1 MNIKTPVVYD
11 TSHWRTVPNFA
22 DVRPFPFLVITKAT
36 EGASYID
43 PTFTRYFA
51 DLKQDGI
58 HRGAFHFH
66 RKAVNAATQ
75 AQHFCNTIRPH
86 VTDADLLILDVEEGG
101 ETAAQ
106 LKTWLEY
113 CIAQFP
119 TNLFLIYS
127 RKNLLDAIPM
137 TTAQKDF
144 FKQIPVWAAGY
155 PGDPDAYNSVPSFYI
170 PDQTKYGKPYLWQY
184 TDRGI
189 VQGIDPNTVDCNW
202 IDPILVALLGES
214 PSPPTAPIPYGYTRT
229 RRYESDVYI
238 VKLESFDW
246 ALVTDPAD
254 IGGDRQTVSS
264 AAMDFGATYAING
277 DGWDVNNRPLSLAAS
292 IGDLYNNIQF
302 DYRPFVNIDRSGE
315 IAIAHILGN
324 VEAYNLVSGT
334 RYLVKGGVNQY
345 TNSTDPEHVT
355 ERHPRSAIGHT
366 ANGELILCVVDGRS
380 LESQGVTLRELANVM
395 LEAGA
400 AFALEMD
407 GGGSSA
413 LWVNDRI
420 VNVPSDG
427 PERPVINHLLIRK
440 ESTMTLQ
447 YKVIWP
453 DGVAK
458 RQAPTTSSVR
468 VGTALP
474 FGAVVDVVQDN
485 IPDQTYPTDAT
496 KRWVKFTDG
505 SYGASLYTTVRM
517 ELVNAPPPAGSINID
532 MTLNPDGTITGSW
545 VNA

>member
-43 PTFTRYFA
+43 PTFTRYFT

-86 VTDADLLILDVEEGG
+86 VTNDDLLILDVEEGG

-106 LKTWLEY
+106 LKTWFEY

-137 TTAQKDF
+137 ITAQRDF
-144 FKQIPVWAAGY
+144 FKQIPVWTAGY
-155 PGDPDAYNSVPSFYI
+155 PNDPDAYSSVPSFYI
-170 PDQTKYGKPYLWQY
+170 PDQTKWGRVYLWQY

-189 VQGIDPNTVDCNW
+189 VQGIEPNTVDCNW
-202 IDPILVALLGES
+202 IDPVLVALLGDTT
-214 PSPPTAPIPYGYTRT
+214 PPPASIPYGYTKT

-246 ALVTDPAD
+246 ALVTDPGD
-254 IGGDRQTVSS
+254 IGGRQTISG
-264 AAMDFGATYAING
+264 AAQDFGATYAING
-277 DGWDVNNRPLSLAAS
+277 DGRDANNRPLSLAAS

-302 DYRPFVNIDRSGE
+302 DYRPFVNFDRNGE
-315 IAIAHILGN
+315 IAITHILGN

-345 TNSTDPEHVT
+345 TNSTDPEHIT

-366 ANGELILCVVDGRS
+366 AEGKLILCVVDGRS
-380 LESQGVTLRELANVM
+380 LESAGVTLKELAGVM
-395 LEAGA
+395 IEAGA

-440 ESTMTLQ
+440 EVNTMPLQ

-453 DGVAK
+453 NGVSK
-458 RQAPTTSSVR
+458 RLAPTTSSAPTGV
-468 VGTALP
+468 TL
-474 FGAVVDVVQDN
+474 AVNTVADVVQDN
-485 IPDQTYPTDAT
+485 IPDQTYPNDVN

-505 SYGASLYTTVRM
+505 SYGASKYDTVRM
-517 ELVNAPPPAGSINID
+517 ELVSTPPPAGSINID